1 MCLHES
7 TRTCDNLNNQSNN
20 ENKNKNKGYLIKL
33 KSFCTAKEIINK
45 MGRKPSEWE
54 KIFAKK
60 ATDKGLTSKIHKQ
73 LMQFFFF
80 FFFSCSSIPKKK
92 NGRSK

>member
-7 TRTCDNLNNQSNN
+7 TRTYDNLNNQSNN

-33 KSFCTAKEIINK
+33 KSFCTAKAIINK

-80 FFFSCSSIPKKK
+80 FLMQFNTKKK
-92 NGRSK
+92 EWKI

>member
-20 ENKNKNKGYLIKL
+20 ENKNKNKGHLIKL
-33 KSFCTAKEIINK
+33 KSFCTAKAIINK

-80 FFFSCSSIPKKK
+80 FFSCSSIPKKK